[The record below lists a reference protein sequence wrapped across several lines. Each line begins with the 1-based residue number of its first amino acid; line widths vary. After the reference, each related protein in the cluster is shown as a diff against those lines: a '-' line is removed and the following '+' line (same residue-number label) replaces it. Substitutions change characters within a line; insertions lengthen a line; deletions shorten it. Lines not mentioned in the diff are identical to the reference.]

1 MGNRCCNCET
11 LIPPASEGYKH
22 FINHEMFSGETIWCE
37 RCNKIYPGPSYK
49 KRRYITLTRIKLIA
63 KIKLQRGCEWESGC
77 EYTEG
82 KKIFALMLD
91 LDHIEPSQ
99 KTAEISFMAG
109 KLTYTWED
117 ILNEIE
123 KCRVICKMHHAIVPS
138 STKRLTKTE
147 KAALLP
153 VGGQLISA

>member
-1 MGNRCCNCET
+1 M
-11 LIPPASEGYKH
+11 YH
-22 FINHEMFSGETIWCE
+22 GETIWCE
-37 RCNKIYPGPSYK
+37 RCNKIYRMPSHK
-49 KRRYITLTRIKLIA
+49 KRRYISLTRIKLIA
-63 KIKLQRGCEWESGC
+63 KIKLQRGCEWENGC

-82 KKIFALMLD
+82 KKVFHLMLD
-91 LDHIEPSQ
+91 LDHIEPKQ
-99 KTAEISFMAG
+99 KTEAISVMAS

-138 STKRLTKTE
+138 SVKKLTKDE
-147 KAALLP
+147 KSRSLA